1 MYANSANDRPSPKKH
16 GVRFFLAINEDKQC
30 LALAWK
36 DRIGRR
42 VNRGICLGT
51 WAVGT
56 FVATAVAACERMML
70 PSIRG
75 FSSTSV
81 HCCFSSGLWV
91 KFGGQNR
98 TPAQHRGTR
107 TRFHLPIPG
116 GSLDQSSQH
125 RYDPLVVRFTAKT
138 ESIVNRIAYPQNIMN
153 RCKFNGRPS
162 SNFKE
167 SILVLEAL
175 FTIAFRNVQ
184 WN

>member
-1 MYANSANDRPSPKKH
+1 MNSPSSPGAPARRLRKVGGELTGFRRLAFHVVYANSANDRPFPKKH

-36 DRIGRR
+36 DRIDRR

-81 HCCFSSGLWV
+81 HCFFSSGLIAANSRADPRAIS
-91 KFGGQNR
+91 KNR
-98 TPAQHRGTR
+98 FLSLRLC
-107 TRFHLPIPG
+107 LP
-116 GSLDQSSQH
+116 L
-125 RYDPLVVRFTAKT
+125 
-138 ESIVNRIAYPQNIMN
+138 
-153 RCKFNGRPS
+153 PS
-162 SNFKE
+162 AMFSGIDCAAR
-167 SILVLEAL
+167 SH
-175 FTIAFRNVQ
+175 
-184 WN
+184 